1 MLNAWRRVNAEVDT
15 GWIDLLWML
24 ANLTGLVSGELQS
37 KKQEVST
44 ASALLEVSI
53 ITFAPGTVSCSADA
67 AGTKTSVRWQIPDPS
82 CTFRVASHAWSIS
95 GLGYIAA
102 SH

>member
-1 MLNAWRRVNAEVDT
+1 MLNGWRRVNAEVDT

-37 KKQEVST
+37 KQQKVST

-53 ITFAPGTVSCSADA
+53 IRLAPARLSCSADA
-67 AGTKTSVRWQIPDPS
+67 AGTLKLTAMADSRLYLHV
-82 CTFRVASHAWSIS
+82 
-95 GLGYIAA
+95 
-102 SH
+102 